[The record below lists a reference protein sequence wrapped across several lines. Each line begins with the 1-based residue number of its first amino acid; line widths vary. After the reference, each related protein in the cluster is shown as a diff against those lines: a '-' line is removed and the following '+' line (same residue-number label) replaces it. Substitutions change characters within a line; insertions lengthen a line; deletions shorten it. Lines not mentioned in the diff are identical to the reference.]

1 MQALKSTNLH
11 FLSRRISMQIKDLD
25 LSRELSAEEQ
35 GAVQGGDATNNAA
48 LIGNGSQLVAGPSL
62 FAVNASPTT
71 VAQQANDNDT
81 ATVVDIDT
89 VTKNAVAN
97 VSGSLLT
104 GIIQGS

>member
-1 MQALKSTNLH
+1 
-11 FLSRRISMQIKDLD
+11 MQIKDLD

-35 GAVQGGDATNNAA
+35 GAVHGGDATNNAV

-62 FAVNASPTT
+62 FAINASPTT

-81 ATVVDIDT
+81 YTAVDIDST
-89 VTKNAVAN
+89 LKNNVAN

-104 GIIQGS
+104 GIFQG

>member
-1 MQALKSTNLH
+1 
-11 FLSRRISMQIKDLD
+11 MQIKDLD

-35 GAVQGGDATNNAA
+35 GAVHGGDATNNAV

-62 FAVNASPTT
+62 FAINASPTT

-81 ATVVDIDT
+81 YTTVDIDST
-89 VTKNAVAN
+89 VKNNVAN

-104 GIIQGS
+104 GIFQG